1 VQLLL
6 ERDAETSSDAEEVA
20 AMISSAKNIILS
32 TASIIADIISGNWS
46 GVAQQISIEALLD
59 EFVDYVKNDLLD
71 DVLEAVKDKLRAYL
85 SDPSKAEELLSLVKG
100 DMLGWV
106 KDGED
111 SDEGSVRDEI
121 RQVVYTDLTY
131 RNFTKPVIRELEESL
146 SGAARLAS
154 LSISDLD
161 LYAASW
167 SMNRDFASMRSEVMG
182 PLQDWS
188 FEVLGEHERIDNWET
203 ILEIF
208 EETVPLIVELLR
220 LMEYKNPVLG
230 DIAEE
235 LSKLS
240 YVLDAVGLLT
250 LAYEVSLKADQLTT
264 MAGKL
269 DRVND
274 YLFLEAGY

>member
-1 VQLLL
+1 
-6 ERDAETSSDAEEVA
+6 
-20 AMISSAKNIILS
+20 
-32 TASIIADIISGNWS
+32 
-46 GVAQQISIEALLD
+46 
-59 EFVDYVKNDLLD
+59 
-71 DVLEAVKDKLRAYL
+71 
-85 SDPSKAEELLSLVKG
+85 
-100 DMLGWV
+100 
-106 KDGED
+106 
-111 SDEGSVRDEI
+111 
-121 RQVVYTDLTY
+121 
-131 RNFTKPVIRELEESL
+131 
-146 SGAARLAS
+146 
-154 LSISDLD
+154 
-161 LYAASW
+161 
-167 SMNRDFASMRSEVMG
+167 MNRDFASMRSKVMG

-220 LMEYKNPVLG
+220 LMEHKNPVLG

-274 YLFLEAGY
+274 YLFPEAGY

>member
-1 VQLLL
+1 
-6 ERDAETSSDAEEVA
+6 
-20 AMISSAKNIILS
+20 MF
-32 TASIIADIISGNWS
+32 
-46 GVAQQISIEALLD
+46 
-59 EFVDYVKNDLLD
+59 FVL
-71 DVLEAVKDKLRAYL
+71 
-85 SDPSKAEELLSLVKG
+85 
-100 DMLGWV
+100 
-106 KDGED
+106 
-111 SDEGSVRDEI
+111 

-146 SGAARLAS
+146 AGAARLAS
-154 LSISDLD
+154 LPISDLD
-161 LYAASW
+161 LYAACW
-167 SMNRDFASMRSEVMG
+167 SMNRDFANMRTEVMD

-188 FEVLGEHERIDNWET
+188 FMVLGEHKRIDNWET

-250 LAYEVSLKADQLTT
+250 LACEISLKADQLTT

-274 YLFLEAGY
+274 YLFPEDGY